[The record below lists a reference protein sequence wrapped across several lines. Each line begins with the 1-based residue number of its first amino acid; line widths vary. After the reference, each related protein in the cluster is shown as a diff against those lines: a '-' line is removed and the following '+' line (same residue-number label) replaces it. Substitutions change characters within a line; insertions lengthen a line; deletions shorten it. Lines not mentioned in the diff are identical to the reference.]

1 MIRTKYTP
9 LEPFQSITSRSLLTI
24 RFLTNYLS
32 RNILY
37 GIGVVMNWL
46 NLRTLITFFLLVCSG
61 IFHAAHAKTVSFT
74 IFSFNDVYTISPD
87 RDGKGGYAGLYTLLE
102 KEREKAKNHITTVNG
117 DFLFPSILSA
127 FDKAV
132 HRIELLNDLGVDL
145 VALGNHEFDF
155 GPEIVKERIAESKF
169 QWLAANA
176 FDTECRYFT
185 GSNQTKIIDVEGVK
199 IGFFGLITV
208 ETPLLSSTN
217 RKVCFTPI
225 AFTAKQMV
233 QQLKKEGADVIVAL
247 THLFME
253 EDRQL
258 AVEVPEI
265 DVILGGHDHDPFT
278 WYDGKTFVHKSGQNA
293 HFLSRINLL
302 IEKDE
307 KTSLVKVFP
316 SWKVIANHRIPEH
329 PKIAGKIQGYEAL
342 FEEHAKQPVA
352 ITTTLLD
359 SSGGKVRSQEST
371 VGNLI
376 ADALRFSCNADVA
389 IISGGIIRGDRTYAP
404 GTMITFKDILSELPF
419 ANICYLVEITGEE
432 ILEALENGVSQIE
445 GKAGRF
451 AQVSGIEYAFD
462 SNQLPGRRIT
472 HAGINGLPLDRK
484 GLYRVATVD
493 YMYNGGDGYNCFKK
507 GKLLIGPLHRMELVT
522 VVVDYLKKLGR
533 IHAAV
538 EDRINCVQ
546 CSKGLDDNF
555 LTQSGVAGH

>member
-1 MIRTKYTP
+1 MMMK
-9 LEPFQSITSRSLLTI
+9 
-24 RFLTNYLS
+24 
-32 RNILY
+32 
-37 GIGVVMNWL
+37 WL
-46 NLRTLITFFLLVCSG
+46 NQRALVTFFLLIFCG
-61 IFHAAHAKTVSFT
+61 IFQGAQAKTVNFT
-74 IFSFNDVYTISPD
+74 IFSFNDVYNISPD
-87 RDGKGGYAGLYTLLE
+87 RDGRGGYAGLYTLLE
-102 KEREKAKNHITTVNG
+102 KEREKVKHHVTTVNG

-127 FDKAV
+127 FDKAA

-145 VALGNHEFDF
+145 VSLGNHEFDF
-155 GPEIVKERIAESKF
+155 GPEVVKERMAESKF

-185 GSNQTKIIDVEGVK
+185 GPKQTVIIDVEGVK

-247 THLFME
+247 THLFIE
-253 EDRQL
+253 DDRQL

-265 DVILGGHDHDPFT
+265 DVILGGHDHEPFT

-293 HFLSRINLL
+293 NFLARINLL
-302 IEKDE
+302 IEKDDE
-307 KTSLVKVFP
+307 TSRVKVFP
-316 SWKVIANHRIPEH
+316 SWKIIANHRISEN
-329 PKIAGKIQGYEAL
+329 PKIAAKIQGYEAL

-352 ITTTLLD
+352 MTTTLLD
-359 SSGGKVRSQEST
+359 SNAGKVRSQETT

-376 ADALRFSCNADVA
+376 ADALRFSCKADVA

-419 ANICYLVEITGEE
+419 GNICYLVEITGEE

-451 AQVSGIEYAFD
+451 SQVSGIEYAFD
-462 SNQLPGRRIT
+462 SNQIPGRRIT
-472 HAGINGLPLDRK
+472 YAGINGLPLDRK

-533 IHAAV
+533 INATV
-538 EDRINCVQ
+538 ENRIKCVQ
-546 CSKGLDDNF
+546 CSKALDDNF
-555 LTQSGVAGH
+555 FSQSGATGR